1 MATLALYAAGAA
13 LDAALLAGAGQA
25 GATVIFGAAQIG
37 AAIGAYIDS
46 RWLGPM
52 LASDPPAQSFQA
64 QLVQGADDGQ
74 PMVRCFGQECRFAGQ
89 VIWLGELE
97 HFDRDLN
104 NTKGGTGGN
113 AVEHVYFVTC
123 EVGICQ
129 GPIERVLKVWADG
142 KLIYDVTGATVDLS
156 SDEVD
161 LEAWTVIYSVGA
173 ITTPN
178 RTLRHR
184 ARVTAPA
191 GSVDLSTV
199 VAGQSVMMSGW
210 SSSKNNKSAKCIS
223 SKTNSDGSTEFVL
236 QVDEQQQQTSPGVW
250 PAATLDFVTEPAGA
264 TVSIVQGYLA
274 YSTSVATRFTFYNGD
289 DTQLPDPYIESI
301 DGSAETT
308 GYRGTARM
316 VIEGLKL
323 LDFGHR
329 QPNFNFLVKESG
341 SRTVGEAIALILAAA
356 GVPESSYD
364 VSACTDSLRGY
375 HSSGHQTAA
384 SDIGP
389 LLIAN
394 DIMVSERDGVQVFVP
409 RASITPRAL
418 DADLLAAHPYGSN
431 GDGVPQLVEVSFEP
445 REATI
450 SDCIVRYVD
459 PRKDHQPGTQRDV
472 RVSMPRRV
480 VQSIDLPTMTL
491 SADEARTLARRSL
504 WMSAANARRVRF
516 TLPPSEWP
524 NVNEGDI
531 LTFTAQGRDWTV
543 LVTRIDRS
551 PSMLLEVSG
560 FIEQRHLSTISG
572 EGVQALS
579 LVSGPGS
586 GSQFRSFAP
595 PSLDYVVL
603 DCHALSN
610 EQVNSIGYYV
620 AAACTD
626 PAAEFAGAAVYES
639 LDGVRWEQV
648 LTLREEAMVGET
660 LTVLAPTTD
669 ADVWDE
675 TNGVMVRMF
684 HGTLES
690 VTDEDCLA
698 GRNRMMINGGAEVI
712 GFASAEHQGD
722 NVYYLSRLLRGRNFT
737 EVYATSTPHARETPV
752 VMVNGGGVAWRE
764 LNHAAIGQ
772 TRYVKVVP
780 SGGLPDDYDSVIMAA
795 DGITARPPTV
805 TAVEAT
811 RDGSNNLTLTW
822 VRRTRA
828 VSRLFSPAGAPLLE
842 PTEAYRV
849 EVLDIGDGETVLRT
863 IDVTAA
869 TASYTAAQQTADGYT
884 PGDTILVRIAQT
896 SDHALFGDWLEIEV

>member
-1 MATLALYAAGAA
+1 MVTLAFYAAGAA

-25 GATVIFGAAQIG
+25 GATVIFGAAQVG

-52 LASDPPAQSFQA
+52 LSSDPPTQNFQA
-64 QLVQGADDGQ
+64 QLVQGADDGA
-74 PMVRCFGQECRFAGQ
+74 PMVRCFGQESRFAGQ

-161 LEAWTVIYSVGA
+161 LEAWTVIYSIGNATGV
-173 ITTPN
+173 

-184 ARVTAPA
+184 ARITAPD
-191 GSVDLSTV
+191 GGVDLSTV
-199 VAGQSVMMSGW
+199 NAGQSVMMSGW
-210 SSSKNNKSAKCIS
+210 SNSKNNKSGKCIS
-223 SKTNSDGSTEFVL
+223 SRTNSDGTTEFVV

-250 PAATLDFVTEPAGA
+250 PTATLDFVTEPAGA
-264 TVSIVQGYLA
+264 TVTVVQGYLA
-274 YSTSVATRFTFYNGD
+274 YSNSVATRFTFYPGD
-289 DTQLPDPYIESI
+289 ETQLPDPYIESI
-301 DGSAETT
+301 DGSTEST

-329 QPNFNFLVKESG
+329 LPNFTFLVRESG
-341 SRTVGEAIALILAAA
+341 SRTVGEAIASILAAA
-356 GVPESSYD
+356 GVPESGYD

-375 HSSGHQTAA
+375 HTSGHQTAA

-394 DIMVSERDGVQVFVP
+394 DIMVSERDGVLTFVP
-409 RASITPRAL
+409 RSSITPRDL
-418 DADLLAAHPYGSN
+418 DAELLAAHDYGSS
-431 GDGVPQLVEVSFEP
+431 GDGVPQLVEVNFEP

-459 PRKDHQPGTQRDV
+459 PRNDHQPGTQRDV
-472 RVSMPRRV
+472 RVTMPRRV
-480 VQSIDLPTMTL
+480 VQSIDLATMTM

-524 NVNEGDI
+524 DINEGDVV
-531 LTFTAQGRDWTV
+531 TFTAQGRDWTV
-543 LVTRIDRS
+543 LVTRIDRA

-560 FIEQRHLSTISG
+560 FIEQRHLSSISG
-572 EGVQALS
+572 AGVESLS

-595 PSLDYVVL
+595 PSMDYVVL

-610 EQVNSIGYYV
+610 EHVTSIGYYV

-626 PAAEFAGAAVYES
+626 PAAEFAGAVVYES
-639 LDGVRWEQV
+639 LDGARWEPV

-660 LTVLAPTTD
+660 LTVLAPTSN

-698 GRNRMMINGGAEVI
+698 GRNRMMINGGSEVI
-712 GFASAEHQGD
+712 GFANAEHQGD
-722 NVYYLSRLLRGRNFT
+722 NVYYLSRLLRGRNYT
-737 EVYATSTPHARETPV
+737 EVYATTAPHARETPV
-752 VMVNGGGVAWRE
+752 VMVNGGGIEWRA

-780 SGGLPDDYDSVIMAA
+780 SGGLPDDYDSVIMSA

-828 VSRLFSPAGAPLLE
+828 VSRVLSPGGAPQLE
-842 PTEAYRV
+842 PVEEYRI
-849 EVLDIGDGETVLRT
+849 EVLDAPGGTTVLRT
-863 IDVTAA
+863 VDVTTTSA
-869 TASYTAAQQTADGYT
+869 TYTAAQQTADGFT
-884 PGDTILVRIAQT
+884 PGDPIPFRVAQR
-896 SDHALFGDWLEIEV
+896 SDHAFYGDWLELEL

>member
-1 MATLALYAAGAA
+1 MVTLAFYAAGAA
-13 LDAALLAGAGQA
+13 LDAALLASAGQA
-25 GATVIFGAAQIG
+25 GATVLFGAAQVG

-52 LASDPPAQSFQA
+52 LSSDPPTQNFQA
-64 QLVQGADDGQ
+64 QLVQGADDGA
-74 PMVRCFGQECRFAGQ
+74 PMVRCFGQESRFAGQ
-89 VIWLGELE
+89 LVWIGELE
-97 HFDRDLN
+97 HFDRDIN
-104 NTKGGTGGN
+104 NTKGGSGGN
-113 AVEHVYFVTC
+113 SVEHVYFVTC

-161 LEAWTVIYSVGA
+161 LEAWTVIYSIGPGNA
-173 ITTPN
+173 SPN

-184 ARVTAPA
+184 ARVTAPM
-191 GSVDLSTV
+191 GGVDLSTLI
-199 VAGQSVMMSGW
+199 AGQSVIMSGW
-210 SSSKNNKSAKCIS
+210 SDTQNNKSGKCIS
-223 SKTNSDGSTEFVL
+223 SRVNADGTTEFVV
-236 QVDEQQQQTSPGVW
+236 QVDEQQQATMMVW
-250 PAATLDFVTEPAGA
+250 PASTMHFVTEPAGA

-274 YSTSVATRFTFYNGD
+274 YSNSVATRFTFYNGD
-289 DTQLPDPYIESI
+289 DTQLPDPYIEAV
-301 DGSAETT
+301 DGGAETT

-329 QPNFNFLVKESG
+329 LPNFTFLVRESG
-341 SRTVGEAIALILAAA
+341 SRTVGEAIAAILAAA
-356 GVPESSYD
+356 GVSESGYD

-375 HSSGHQTAA
+375 HTSGHQTAA

-394 DIMVSERDGVQVFVP
+394 DIMVSERDGVLTFVP
-409 RASITPRAL
+409 RSSITPRAL
-418 DADLLAAHPYGSN
+418 DADLLAAHDYGSS
-431 GDGVPQLVEVSFEP
+431 GDGVPQLVEVNFEP

-459 PRKDHQPGTQRDV
+459 PRNDHQPGTQRDV
-472 RVSMPRRV
+472 RVTMPRRV
-480 VQSIDLPTMTL
+480 VQSIDLATMTM

-524 NVNEGDI
+524 DINEGDVV
-531 LTFTAQGRDWTV
+531 TFTAQGRDWTI
-543 LVTRIDRS
+543 LVTRIDRA
-551 PSMLLEVSG
+551 PAMLLEVSG

-572 EGVQALS
+572 TGVVASL

-595 PSLDYVVL
+595 PSMDYVVL

-610 EQVNSIGYYV
+610 EHVNSIGYYV

-626 PAAEFAGAAVYES
+626 PAAEFAGAVVYES
-639 LDGVRWEQV
+639 LDGARWEPV

-660 LTVLAPTTD
+660 LTVLAPTSN
-669 ADVWDE
+669 ADVWDD

-684 HGTLES
+684 HGTLEN
-690 VTDEDCLA
+690 VTDEDCLG

-712 GFASAEHQGD
+712 GFANAEHQGD
-722 NVYYLSRLLRGRNFT
+722 NVYYLSRLLRGRNYT
-737 EVYATSTPHARETPV
+737 EVYATTEPHARETPV
-752 VMVNGGGVAWRE
+752 VMVNGGGIAWRA

-828 VSRLFSPAGAPLLE
+828 VSRVLSPAGAPMLE
-842 PTEAYRV
+842 PIEAYRV

-884 PGDTILVRIAQT
+884 PGDPILLRIAQA
-896 SDHALFGDWLEIEV
+896 SDHALYGDWLELEA